1 MNALIS
7 ATESTVEMEIELVFH
22 EEYMIHRTIVFYEI
36 VDDNNIVLTD
46 EESFWINYFLYIVD
60 QAIFSIQN
68 RFKSWQ
74 YLQGCNCCHSWKKFF
89 EN

>member
-46 EESFWINYFLYIVD
+46 EESF
-60 QAIFSIQN
+60 
-68 RFKSWQ
+68 
-74 YLQGCNCCHSWKKFF
+74 
-89 EN
+89 